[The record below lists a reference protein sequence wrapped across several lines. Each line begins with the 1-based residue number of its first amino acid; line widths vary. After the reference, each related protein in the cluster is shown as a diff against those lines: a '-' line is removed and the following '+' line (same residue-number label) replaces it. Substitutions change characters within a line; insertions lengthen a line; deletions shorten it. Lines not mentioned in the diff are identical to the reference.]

1 MHGSHTGHTRQPY
14 RLSQAAA
21 MSVPGCHH
29 GCTGT
34 QEACAA
40 LQVMSS
46 DMTAVP
52 DSPESVDMAK
62 PDTVSFRIR
71 GSEVCILYGHQAFFH
86 MDITVSE

>member
-1 MHGSHTGHTRQPY
+1 
-14 RLSQAAA
+14 

-29 GCTGT
+29 GCTGI

-52 DSPESVDMAK
+52 DSAESVDMAK

-86 MDITVSE
+86 MDITVSA